1 MRVVD
6 FFFIF
11 PLYDFLIQQSG
22 NYAVYDTVPTTVGQS
37 IPRLNEEKEFIKTYY
52 EIFLFVKKAKRFF
65 IVFLK
70 ESRLEI
76 CIEIRITARTRILF
90 IAVIF
95 SKLSCLGFL

>member
-1 MRVVD
+1 MI

-37 IPRLNEEKEFIKTYY
+37 IPRLNEEKEFIKPYY
-52 EIFLFVKKAKRFF
+52 EIFLFCKKSKKVFF

-76 CIEIRITARTRILF
+76 CIEIKITARILF
-90 IAVIF
+90 ITVVF
-95 SKLSCLGFL
+95 SKLSCLGFSLMV